1 MGPMRPDATHPEP
14 PENTAAVHRPGRLA
28 LAAAGVTVVLWA
40 SAFVAIRSAGQHF
53 SPGALALGR
62 LLAGAVV
69 LGLIWLRR
77 REGWPPR
84 AAWPGI
90 AVCGVLWFG
99 VYMVALN
106 WGERQVD
113 AGTASMITSTGP
125 VLIALLGGWLLRE
138 GFPAR
143 LVAGIAVSFAGAVV
157 VGIATSSAGRA
168 SLLGVLLCLL
178 AAVSYAASAVSQK
191 TALRHASPLQVTTF
205 GCAIGALACLPFAGQ
220 LTAELATAPWRTS
233 LSVLYLGVFP
243 TAVGFTTWAYAM
255 ARTSAGAMG
264 ATVYAIP
271 PLTAAM
277 SWGILGQVPRGAAL
291 AGGALCLAGVAISR
305 RRREAPEP
313 GRYGLAKRLIA
324 ARTYPALVSLSQWPV
339 SSATSSSAPGQ
350 ARASSQAASS
360 GPPRSS
366 RPCTSTPGMPASR
379 PASRMSTPSSRNA
392 PLEK

>member
-1 MGPMRPDATHPEP
+1 
-14 PENTAAVHRPGRLA
+14 
-28 LAAAGVTVVLWA
+28 
-40 SAFVAIRSAGQHF
+40 
-53 SPGALALGR
+53 
-62 LLAGAVV
+62 
-69 LGLIWLRR
+69 
-77 REGWPPR
+77 
-84 AAWPGI
+84 
-90 AVCGVLWFG
+90 
-99 VYMVALN
+99 MVALN
-106 WGERQVD
+106 WGERRVD

-125 VLIALLGGWLLRE
+125 VLIALLSGWLLRE

-157 VGIATSSAGRA
+157 VGIATSSAGHA

-243 TAVGFTTWAYAM
+243 TAVGFTTWAYAL

-271 PLTAAM
+271 LLTVLM
-277 SWGILGQVPRGAAL
+277 SWGILGQLPRGAAV

-305 RRREAPEP
+305 RRRDAPEP
-313 GRYGLAKRLIA
+313 GRYRLAKRLVA
-324 ARTYPALVSLSQWPV
+324 SRTYPTLVSLSRWPV
-339 SSATSSSAPGQ
+339 SSATRSSAPGQ
-350 ARASSQAASS
+350 ARASSQAASG